1 MLDYEYV
8 KSHYRLIT
16 VDLSRKKE
24 FNADPKAIQQKKFV
38 AKSKID
44 DDINTDGTQFMCAI
58 ETKIFSRKR
67 KSFKRWQV
75 KK

>member
-1 MLDYEYV
+1 MLIQ
-8 KSHYRLIT
+8 KQFN
-16 VDLSRKKE
+16 KE
-24 FNADPKAIQQKKFV
+24 KFV

-44 DDINTDGTQFMCAI
+44 DDVNTDGTQFMCVI

-75 KK
+75 MK